1 VASSPL
7 DKPLERGALHG
18 PHAHAPQAPHAPHE
32 PGGHVEQFDS
42 PARRSEAVILGMWVF
57 LATEILFFGGL
68 FGVYGVYRYEFHD
81 AFREASR
88 HLDFWLGTVNTL
100 VLLTS
105 SLTMALAVQAAAM
118 NNSRRTVYFLLGT
131 IGLGVVFLGI
141 KGLEYYHKYEHH
153 LLPIRGLPFQW
164 EGDPA
169 LADGARLFIGLY
181 LGMTGLH
188 ALHMIIGIGML
199 GTFAYLAGK
208 PKLWFER
215 RDTFD
220 VLGLYW
226 HFVDLVWIFL
236 FPLLYLI
243 DRT

>member
-1 VASSPL
+1 MANS
-7 DKPLERGALHG
+7 
-18 PHAHAPQAPHAPHE
+18 AHATAHAPHE

-42 PARRSEAVILGMWVF
+42 PARRSEAVVLGMWVF
-57 LATEILFFGGL
+57 LSTEILFFGGL

-81 AFREASR
+81 AFRDASR
-88 HLDFWLGTVNTL
+88 TLDMWLGTFNTF

-105 SLTMALAVQAAAM
+105 SLSMALAVQAAAAGD
-118 NNSRRTVYFLLGT
+118 SRRTVRWLSVTIVLGT
-131 IGLGVVFLGI
+131 AFLGI
-141 KGLEYYHKYEHH
+141 KGFEYYHKFEHH
-153 LLPIRGLPFQW
+153 LLPVRGLPFVW
-164 EGDPA
+164 EGVPEHA
-169 LADGARLFIGLY
+169 EGARLFIGLY

-188 ALHMIIGIGML
+188 ALHMVIGIGML
-199 GTFAYLAGK
+199 GLFAYLARK
-208 PKLWFER
+208 PAFWADR

-243 DRT
+243 DRS